1 MSIMSD
7 TAGAAATPVT
17 GSGARRRTGSPGLV
31 LALTSVAFFMV
42 SLDALV
48 VVTALPAIHQSIGG
62 AIGTLEW
69 AVNGYG
75 LTFAAGIITAAAL
88 GERLG
93 RRRVYVAGLTVF
105 TLASAACAVAPS
117 ASLLIAAR
125 AVQGLGAAAVTP
137 LALTILAAAFP
148 VERRGAIVGIFGGI
162 SGLAVAGGPLVG
174 GAVTQGLDWH
184 WIFWINVPFGVAA
197 ALGSMLFL
205 PAGRT
210 AHAATASDTARAASA
225 SGAAGASAAGS
236 GRAWLDVPGVVLSAG
251 GGALLAWGLVRVG
264 GSGWGD
270 PVGLAGVLGGL
281 AVLAG
286 FVAWER
292 RATSPM
298 LPLRLFR
305 KRTFAAANV
314 TGFMSFGAIMSAAFL
329 TAQYF
334 QLGLGYSPL
343 TAGLRMLPWTAT
355 PMIIAPVAGALADRI
370 GTRPLL
376 VTGLT
381 LQAGGLAWVGLLAS
395 AGSAGYGQYVAPFVI
410 AGVGISMAIPTVPTS
425 ALSAVAQAD
434 VGLASGVTNTMQRFG
449 GAFGIALVSAVFAA
463 NGHLGT
469 AASFTA
475 GYRPGMLGAAALSLL
490 GAFAALAV
498 ARRRPAGAAVPA
510 EAAADVRSAADRED
524 GFAVKFG
531 A

>member
-1 MSIMSD
+1 MESTSNA
-7 TAGAAATPVT
+7 AGADAVPAT
-17 GSGARRRTGSPGLV
+17 GSGGGLGARRGTGSPGLV

-48 VVTALPAIHQSIGG
+48 VVTALPAIHRSVGG
-62 AIGTLEW
+62 SIGTLEW
-69 AVNGYG
+69 AVNAYA

-93 RRRVYVAGLTVF
+93 RRRVYVTGLVVF
-105 TLASAACAVAPS
+105 TLASAACAVAPN

-148 VERRGAIVGIFGGI
+148 AERRGAVVGIFGGI
-162 SGLAVAGGPLVG
+162 GGLAVAGGPLVG

-184 WIFWINVPFGVAA
+184 WIFWINVPFGVCAVV
-197 ALGSMLFL
+197 GSLLFL
-205 PAGRT
+205 PSGRT
-210 AHAATASDTARAASA
+210 VGGADQAR
-225 SGAAGASAAGS
+225 
-236 GRAWLDVPGVVLSAG
+236 LDVPGAVLCAG
-251 GGALLAWGLVRVG
+251 GAALLAWGLVRAG

-270 PVGLAGVLGGL
+270 PLGLAGLLGGL
-281 AVLAG
+281 AALTG

-292 RATSPM
+292 RAASPM

-305 KRTFAAANV
+305 VRAFAAANV
-314 TGFMSFGAIMSAAFL
+314 TGFMSFAAIMSAAFL

-343 TAGLRMLPWTAT
+343 TAGLRLLPWTAT
-355 PMIIAPVAGALADRI
+355 PMIVAPVAGALADRV

-376 VTGLT
+376 VVGLA
-381 LQAGGLAWVGLLAS
+381 LQAAGLAWVGLLAS
-395 AGSAGYGQYVAPFVI
+395 AGPALAETGGYGRYVVPFVI
-410 AGVGISMAIPTVPTS
+410 AGVGISMAIPTVPTA
-425 ALSAVAQAD
+425 ALGAVSPAD
-434 VGLASGVTNTMQRFG
+434 VGRASGVTNTTQRFG

-463 NGHLGT
+463 HGHLGT

-475 GYRPGMLGAAALSLL
+475 GYRPAMLGAAGLSLL
-490 GAFAALAV
+490 GAVAAV
-498 ARRRPAGAAVPA
+498 AIGRRRPSSSPAAATGGTPGEHVVNVAGAA
-510 EAAADVRSAADRED
+510 ADANA
-524 GFAVKFG
+524 
-531 A
+531 

>member
-1 MSIMSD
+1 MSD

-105 TLASAACAVAPS
+105 TLASAACAVAPN

-197 ALGSMLFL
+197 ALGSTLFL

-251 GGALLAWGLVRVG
+251 GGALLAH
-264 GSGWGD
+264 
-270 PVGLAGVLGGL
+270 L
-281 AVLAG
+281 AVFIGDEREGELV
-286 FVAWER
+286 FRLELVVARDRVARDADDR
-292 RATSPM
+292 R
-298 LPLRLFR
+298 LH
-305 KRTFAAANV
+305 
-314 TGFMSFGAIMSAAFL
+314 
-329 TAQYF
+329 
-334 QLGLGYSPL
+334 LGEVGEIVAEG
-343 TAGLRMLPWTAT
+343 AGLRRAARGVVLW
-355 PMIIAPVAGALADRI
+355 IEIEHN
-370 GTRPLL
+370 
-376 VTGLT
+376 
-381 LQAGGLAWVGLLAS
+381 LLALE
-395 AGSAGYGQYVAPFVI
+395 V
-410 AGVGISMAIPTVPTS
+410 
-425 ALSAVAQAD
+425 LERD
-434 VGLASGVTNTMQRFG
+434 L
-449 GAFGIALVSAVFAA
+449 
-463 NGHLGT
+463 
-469 AASFTA
+469 
-475 GYRPGMLGAAALSLL
+475 AAAIGRQCETRRLVANLETH
-490 GAFAALAV
+490 AF
-498 ARRRPAGAAVPA
+498 P
-510 EAAADVRSAADRED
+510 S
-524 GFAVKFG
+524 
-531 A
+531 

>member
-1 MSIMSD
+1 MESTSNA
-7 TAGAAATPVT
+7 AGADVVSAT
-17 GSGARRRTGSPGLV
+17 GSGGRLGARRGTGSPGLV

-48 VVTALPAIHQSIGG
+48 VVTALPAIHRSVGG
-62 AIGTLEW
+62 SIGTLEW
-69 AVNGYG
+69 AVNAYA

-93 RRRVYVAGLTVF
+93 RRRVYVTGLVVF
-105 TLASAACAVAPS
+105 TLASAACAVAPN

-148 VERRGAIVGIFGGI
+148 AERRGAVVGIFGGI
-162 SGLAVAGGPLVG
+162 GGLAVAGGPLVG

-184 WIFWINVPFGVAA
+184 WIFWINVPFGVCAVV
-197 ALGSMLFL
+197 GSLLFL
-205 PAGRT
+205 PSGRT
-210 AHAATASDTARAASA
+210 VGGADRAR
-225 SGAAGASAAGS
+225 
-236 GRAWLDVPGVVLSAG
+236 LDVPGAVLCAG
-251 GGALLAWGLVRVG
+251 GAALLAWGLVRVG

-270 PVGLAGVLGGL
+270 PLGLAGLLGGL
-281 AVLAG
+281 AALTG

-292 RATSPM
+292 RAASPM

-305 KRTFAAANV
+305 VRAFAAANV
-314 TGFMSFGAIMSAAFL
+314 TGFMSFAAIMSAAFL

-343 TAGLRMLPWTAT
+343 TAGLRLLPWTAT
-355 PMIIAPVAGALADRI
+355 PMIVAPVAGALADRV

-376 VTGLT
+376 VVGLA
-381 LQAGGLAWVGLLAS
+381 LQAAGLAWVGLLAS
-395 AGSAGYGQYVAPFVI
+395 AGPALTETGGYGRYVLPFVI
-410 AGVGISMAIPTVPTS
+410 AGVGISMAIPTVPTA
-425 ALSAVAQAD
+425 ALGAVSPAD
-434 VGLASGVTNTMQRFG
+434 VGRASGVTNTTQRFG

-463 NGHLGT
+463 HGHLGT

-475 GYRPGMLGAAALSLL
+475 GYRPAMLGAAGLSLL
-490 GAFAALAV
+490 GAVAAV
-498 ARRRPAGAAVPA
+498 AIGRRRPSSSPAAATGGTPGEHVVNVAGAA
-510 EAAADVRSAADRED
+510 ADANA
-524 GFAVKFG
+524 
-531 A
+531 